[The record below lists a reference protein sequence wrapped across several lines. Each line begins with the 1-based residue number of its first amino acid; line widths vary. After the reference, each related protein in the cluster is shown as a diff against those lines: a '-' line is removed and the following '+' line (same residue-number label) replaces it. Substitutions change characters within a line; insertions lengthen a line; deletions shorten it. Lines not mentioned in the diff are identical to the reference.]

1 MNEPDSA
8 VYREILE
15 NLLDGVL
22 VVGFDGTVRTL
33 NDAACRILGLR
44 RDGTVGRTFGEIFVE
59 TEGFDEFTQ
68 IVLDAALSRSSM
80 ERHVTDV
87 RIDGRTRSLA
97 VSISYLDAA
106 RGGDRAGVIAV
117 ITDMTEIREFR
128 ENELRLAKEIE
139 AQHGKLRKAYGE
151 IESRNAMLSQ
161 MLKKIQVARGMAT
174 FLVIGLFM
182 VVGIRYLQPLGDFGL
197 GPVHSLIDSVA
208 SAGGPDIAAGGP
220 APLPTLVVEPRRF
233 SSTIS
238 LRGNLAPGKIVE
250 VVSPIESHV
259 VAVHA
264 RIGDPV
270 EKGDRLVGL
279 DTGKIVAEH
288 RQAQVDHIRKL
299 DALADLEEWE
309 SGTEYA
315 GAERRFRRARIS
327 LGNARTLLERT
338 ALLLEQGIIPASEHE
353 QASQNHESR
362 LLDYDAAVQELEA
375 TRAKGG
381 EDAKRIAALEGE
393 TARARP
399 PQLGDTLAH
408 DVVHG

>member
-197 GPVHSLIDSVA
+197 GPVHSLID
-208 SAGGPDIAAGGP
+208 
-220 APLPTLVVEPRRF
+220 
-233 SSTIS
+233 
-238 LRGNLAPGKIVE
+238 
-250 VVSPIESHV
+250 
-259 VAVHA
+259 
-264 RIGDPV
+264 
-270 EKGDRLVGL
+270 
-279 DTGKIVAEH
+279 
-288 RQAQVDHIRKL
+288 
-299 DALADLEEWE
+299 
-309 SGTEYA
+309 
-315 GAERRFRRARIS
+315 
-327 LGNARTLLERT
+327 
-338 ALLLEQGIIPASEHE
+338 
-353 QASQNHESR
+353 
-362 LLDYDAAVQELEA
+362 
-375 TRAKGG
+375 
-381 EDAKRIAALEGE
+381 
-393 TARARP
+393 
-399 PQLGDTLAH
+399 
-408 DVVHG
+408 